1 MKIAVPVTN
10 ENQIDGH
17 FGHCES
23 YGVFTISEKN
33 EISDIK
39 KVGSPEGC
47 GCKSDIASVLAAD
60 GVTVMLAGGIGG
72 GAINVLNNSGI
83 DVIRGCSGDA
93 TEVVNLYLKGSVA
106 DSGSSCHHH
115 EDHHH
120 EGHHHEGHHHEGE
133 GHVCNHTDGHHHEG
147 EGHVC
152 NHN

>member
-1 MKIAVPVTN
+1 MYFKFKNPKVRIMKIAVPVTK

-33 EISDIK
+33 EISDVK
-39 KVGSPEGC
+39 NVGSPEGC

-83 DVIRGCSGDA
+83 EVVRGCSGDA
-93 TEVVNLYLKGSVA
+93 TEVVKLYLSGSVA
-106 DSGSSCHHH
+106 DSGSSCHKH
-115 EDHHH
+115 EAHHH
-120 EGHHHEGHHHEGE
+120 NGHHHEGDAH
-133 GHVCNHTDGHHHEG
+133 N
-147 EGHVC
+147 C

>member
-1 MKIAVPVTN
+1 MKIAVPVTK

-33 EISDIK
+33 EISDVK

-83 DVIRGCSGDA
+83 EVIRGCSGDA
-93 TEVVNLYLKGSVA
+93 TEVVKLYLSGSVE
-106 DSGSSCHHH
+106 DSGSSCHQH
-115 EDHHH
+115 EEHHH
-120 EGHHHEGHHHEGE
+120 EGNS
-133 GHVCNHTDGHHHEG
+133 HVCS
-147 EGHVC
+147 
-152 NHN
+152 HN